1 MSYLYI
7 ESLWGGVAMRVD
19 IIQPILKGI
28 IDEISCDHTYK
39 GMPDPQRFPI
49 TPIFLSYKLGNVI
62 FCCAGVPVEF
72 RGRERGIEFCRSR
85 KIISVECLRRD
96 WQLVGS

>member
-7 ESLWGGVAMRVD
+7 ESLWGGVALRVD

-39 GMPDPQRFPI
+39 GMPVITYPNPWPQRSAP
-49 TPIFLSYKLGNVI
+49 
-62 FCCAGVPVEF
+62 
-72 RGRERGIEFCRSR
+72 
-85 KIISVECLRRD
+85 
-96 WQLVGS
+96 

>member
-62 FCCAGVPVEF
+62 FCCAGFPWSS
-72 RGRERGIEFCRSR
+72 GAERGGLNFVDPD
-85 KIISVECLRRD
+85 K
-96 WQLVGS
+96 